1 MDPSLLCFSAHQ
13 KNTADRMMSNHFAL
27 NALFEGNT
35 LPIIKKE
42 VDFNSNTTKVLDIGC
57 GPGSWVMDMA
67 TEYPNTHFIGI
78 DQLPLFPQDIRP
90 ANVTFRQS
98 DILAGLPFEDNSFD
112 FIQMRLFLVA
122 FNRTNWIDAL
132 NEVYRLLKPGGY
144 VQLLEAQLMDEGD
157 EVIEEYVAKIRTIME
172 FNDFDPE
179 ICDKLGILIEKS
191 GFILK
196 DFTKKSVPL
205 QNHVLSEEFMYIV
218 DISVE
223 SCKQFIMEINDMHTE
238 DEWIQF
244 KSIYIASRRLTD
256 SVFTAAAGQKP
267 T

>member
-1 MDPSLLCFSAHQ
+1 
-13 KNTADRMMSNHFAL
+13 
-27 NALFEGNT
+27 
-35 LPIIKKE
+35 
-42 VDFNSNTTKVLDIGC
+42 
-57 GPGSWVMDMA
+57 
-67 TEYPNTHFIGI
+67 
-78 DQLPLFPQDIRP
+78 
-90 ANVTFRQS
+90 
-98 DILAGLPFEDNSFD
+98 
-112 FIQMRLFLVA
+112 
-122 FNRTNWIDAL
+122 
-132 NEVYRLLKPGGY
+132 
-144 VQLLEAQLMDEGD
+144 
-157 EVIEEYVAKIRTIME
+157 ME

-205 QNHVLSEEFMYIV
+205 RKFILFNTIYNNIILENHVLSEEFMYIV